1 MNKSGK
7 FSGHI
12 FLFVFITCCL
22 GALYILLQRHIEKF
36 NLPSIGTRYICP
48 TRNQSMDLRQD
59 IPINRK
65 DWLFMNSTIGPQN
78 PNECV
83 NHPLIL

>member
-1 MNKSGK
+1 MNKSRK

-12 FLFVFITCCL
+12 LLFAFIVFFLL
-22 GALYILLQRHIEKF
+22 GLYIYLERHIEKF